1 MDNRQRTVKEQHPY
15 CKFHFFLSLLSA
27 CSYLSGGLQREE
39 WKLHQTW
46 RVCVSINNCK
56 CWNMCWLL
64 GKEHIWAQRQLL
76 SCGRPGLFFTQLL
89 HSAASQFMRN
99 KSTFIIR
106 GSTWAE
112 IFPYD
117 SLSEAEVHVSVSV
130 RALSSQHHSLSSPLP
145 MFPPC
150 HCPISLTSVDNSHTH
165 TLTHSLW
172 FFIFA
177 LFLGTNPP
185 FPPLKPFQ
193 IKVKS
198 FRYQ

>member
-1 MDNRQRTVKEQHPY
+1 
-15 CKFHFFLSLLSA
+15 
-27 CSYLSGGLQREE
+27 
-39 WKLHQTW
+39 
-46 RVCVSINNCK
+46 
-56 CWNMCWLL
+56 MCWLL

-106 GSTWAE
+106 GSTRAE

-117 SLSEAEVHVSVSV
+117 SLSEAEVHVNVSV
-130 RALSSQHHSLSSPLP
+130 RALSSQHHSLTSLLP

-150 HCPISLTSVDNSHTH
+150 HCPVSLTSVDNSHTH
-165 TLTHSLW
+165 SPTRCEKVLLI
-172 FFIFA
+172 FIFA

-193 IKVKS
+193 IEVKS